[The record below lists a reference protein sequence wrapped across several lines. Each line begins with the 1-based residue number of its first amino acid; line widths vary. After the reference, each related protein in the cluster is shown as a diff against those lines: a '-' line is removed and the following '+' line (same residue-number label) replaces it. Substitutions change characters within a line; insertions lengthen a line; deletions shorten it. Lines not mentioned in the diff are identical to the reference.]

1 MADHESTM
9 KWKVDISQ
17 LKAAMQ
23 DAKRSISLANAEFKT
38 ATAGI
43 DKWSQS
49 TTGLEAKIKQ
59 LNSILPEQR
68 KILADLEQQYTL
80 TAENMGENS
89 AEAQRLKISIENQK
103 ASIAKTEAQIDKY
116 NASLDKMQ
124 AEEKQ
129 ASSALNKL
137 NSTISEQQ
145 SKVDALKT
153 EYQNAVVQYG
163 KTSKEARTLA
173 KQLKQVSG
181 ELAENKDKLKE
192 ADKAAD
198 QFDQSIDDAADS
210 AQAAANGGFTV
221 LKGALANLVS
231 QGINKALDGIK
242 NFASTMISEAATVRA
257 EASQFEQTFG
267 DMGDEASAAIKRVA
281 DASGIL
287 DTRLNTV
294 GAQIY
299 AFARSSG
306 ASVPEAMELM
316 ETGLQ
321 AAADSAAYYDKSLA
335 ESAETLQSFLK
346 GNYANDAAL
355 GVSATEFTRNA
366 KATELFGKKYN
377 DLTEIQKQQTLLKMV
392 TDAQKLSGAMGQAA
406 READGWENVQG
417 NLNEAWR
424 QFKAQVGTPF
434 LEQLIPVIQK
444 VTSSFQDW
452 VKKVNWKQFN
462 KEVENVANAIKTGFK
477 WVIDNRHAI
486 LETLKAI
493 AVAFVTYKAVA
504 TITSVITAFNKF
516 TTAVKA
522 GETVMKAL
530 NMSMSASPI
539 GLIVGALAGLT
550 TLYIAHNKKVQ
561 EAIDKQYGLNKAEQ
575 ESIDK
580 VSALAEEYNR
590 LNDVRN
596 ESVKDIN
603 AEFSYIQQLKDNYN
617 SLIDSNGKVKK
628 GYEDRAQFILN
639 QLAQAMGVEVTD
651 IQKLIDKNG
660 ELGESIDKLIQKKQA
675 EAVLAANEEM
685 YNAAIKE
692 RSSALNDLTAAQET
706 LESAEA
712 RYSDTKSQANEVWE
726 KYNELMKYAP
736 DAAAEYLEA
745 NNQIILSNES
755 ARKAYEEAKTGV
767 ENAENAWIGYNST
780 IQNYEGLAE
789 AIISGDTEKINA
801 AMQNMVNNFITA
813 ETGNRESL
821 ERQVDN
827 YRSNL
832 DALEKAIKN
841 GTPNVTKEMVDQAK
855 AMVEA
860 AEKELDKLPPEA
872 EKIAEDAGSDYAK
885 GIESKKSDAKKSGE
899 NVAGEAKKGA
909 ESVKADKSGENFG
922 QGFIDG
928 LASMASN
935 AWTAGWNFVKKAWE
949 GLKAGQQEGSPS
961 KLTRKSGEFFGEGF
975 ALGIQDMM
983 KPVANVASDMANGA
997 VDAMADALGINSP
1010 SKVAQDKIGKNLVLG
1025 IIQGVKAEKKNA
1037 KKSASELANLYISA
1051 AKTRVSDLKK
1061 ANKMSLAEEV
1071 DFWNQMSNQVK
1082 KHSAAYNAALAQ
1094 METAKK
1100 SLNSAAEK
1108 LTKTYISDVS
1118 KINQELEKNIAS
1130 LEDSYLTYASQRA
1143 DQLKSA
1149 FGLFDAVR
1157 MDTKKSKDALKENL
1171 QNQVQALKEY
1181 DSTLS
1186 ALEKRLGSNSDIVA
1200 ELRKMG
1206 VSSVETMK
1214 SLNSMSDVELKEYE
1228 KLYEEK
1234 NKLAEKRADAE
1245 SATLKKS
1252 IEKQISQLKA
1262 SAKKQINALT
1272 ATYEEEL
1279 AELQGSVGSSGKQIG
1294 KAISDGINSG
1304 MTAGMKNLTDSLK
1317 KQVKNL
1323 VNSVK
1328 KQLKI
1333 KSPSRVFADEIGK
1346 MMPLG
1351 IAEGFKNAMPDAE
1364 NTMQASIMKAVND
1377 LKGDMSNINWQMG
1390 GQFGGGAAA
1399 SVGETINEQNITF
1412 NQYNNSPKALDR
1424 LSVYRDTN
1432 NLLFS
1437 AKVRLNN
1444 V

>member
-1 MADHESTM
+1 MADFESTYE
-9 KWKVDISQ
+9 WKVDITQ
-17 LKAAMQ
+17 FNKAMQEAKAALT
-23 DAKRSISLANAEFKT
+23 RTNREFDLT
-38 ATAGI
+38 VSTM
-43 DKWSQS
+43 DRWSAS
-49 TTGLEAKIKQ
+49 ASGLEAKIRQ
-59 LNSILPEQR
+59 LNGQVEVSSHKIEIYKNAWEEAKEEFGESSGEAERLRNLIEKEQISINKANVQIERYTNSLNQMN
-68 KILADLEQQYTL
+68 AEQQKSSSKYEEL
-80 TAENMGENS
+80 NN
-89 AEAQRLKISIENQK
+89 KINEQQLRVN
-103 ASIAKTEAQIDKY
+103 D
-116 NASLDKMQ
+116 L
-124 AEEKQ
+124 KQ
-129 ASSALNKL
+129 AYASAVL
-137 NSTISEQQ
+137 
-145 SKVDALKT
+145 
-153 EYQNAVVQYG
+153 QYG
-163 KTSKEARTLA
+163 KTSTQAQELARALQQA
-173 KQLKQVSG
+173 SN
-181 ELAENKDKLKE
+181 ELAENKQKMNAAE
-192 ADKAAD
+192 KAAD
-198 QFDQSIDDAADS
+198 SLDESIEEVGNAATVS
-210 AQAAANGGFTV
+210 ANGGFTV

-231 QGINKALDGIK
+231 QGINRVIDGFKNLAKSAISYESEIEQYKISFEVMTGSAEKAGEMVSKLSDIVKKTPFDMPTLADTVQLLMNYGITADEAIDK
-242 NFASTMISEAATVRA
+242 MMQLGDISQGSSDKLGRIALAYGQMSSAGKVHLQDIKQMIEAGFNPLQEISERTGESMESLYKRISKGTISVDEIKVAFENATAVGGKYYNSMNKQSQSLQGRM
-257 EASQFEQTFG
+257 EALREQVNTTLGQTF
-267 DMGDEASAAIKRVA
+267 
-281 DASGIL
+281 
-287 DTRLNTV
+287 
-294 GAQIY
+294 Q
-299 AFARSSG
+299 
-306 ASVPEAMELM
+306 P
-316 ETGLQ
+316 
-321 AAADSAAYYDKSLA
+321 
-335 ESAETLQSFLK
+335 
-346 GNYANDAAL
+346 
-355 GVSATEFTRNA
+355 
-366 KATELFGKKYN
+366 
-377 DLTEIQKQQTLLKMV
+377 LL
-392 TDAQKLSGAMGQAA
+392 QKLSDRLLPRVSKLLESIDTTKLA
-406 READGWENVQG
+406 RGLSDFGDKIIVA
-417 NLNEAWR
+417 
-424 QFKAQVGTPF
+424 F
-434 LEQLIPVIQK
+434 
-444 VTSSFQDW
+444 DW
-452 VKKVNWKQFN
+452 I
-462 KEVENVANAIKTGFK
+462 VENGDTV
-477 WVIDNRHAI
+477 
-486 LETLKAI
+486 LEVLKQI
-493 AVAFVTYKAVA
+493 ALAFVTYKAVS
-504 TITSVITAFNKF
+504 IIGDVVSSF
-516 TTAVKA
+516 TTLVKAIKA
-522 GETVMKAL
+522 GETAMRAL
-530 NMSMSASPI
+530 NMAFGATP
-539 GLIVGALAGLT
+539 VGMVALAVAGLVT
-550 TLYIAHNKKVQ
+550 GVTLLTKHINESIHA
-561 EAIDKQYGLNKAEQ
+561 QYGLNDEQ
-575 ESIDK
+575 QQAIDK
-580 VSALAEEYNR
+580 VTELTARYND
-590 LNDVRN
+590 LNTARQEQV
-596 ESVKDIN
+596 SDIN
-603 AEFSYIQQLKDNYN
+603 AEYSYIEQLKDNYN

-639 QLAQAMGVEVTD
+639 QLAQAMGVEVED

-660 ELGESIDKLIQKKQA
+660 ELGEAIDKVIQKKQA
-675 EAVLAANEEM
+675 EAILAANEQM
-685 YNAAIKE
+685 YNQAIKE
-692 RSSALNDLTAAQET
+692 RGTALTELTNAQNA
-706 LESAEA
+706 LEEAEKK
-712 RYSDTKSQANEVWE
+712 YTDTKSQANDIWE

-745 NNQIILSNES
+745 NGQILLANDE
-755 ARKAYEEAKTGV
+755 ARRSYEEAKTAV

-801 AMQNMVNNFITA
+801 AMQNMMNNFITA

-821 ERQVDN
+821 ERQVTN
-827 YRSNL
+827 YKSNL
-832 DALEKAIKN
+832 DALEKAIEN
-841 GTPNVTKEMVDQAK
+841 GTPSVTQEMVEQAK
-855 AMVEA
+855 SMVEA

-872 EKIAEDAGSDYAK
+872 EKK
-885 GIESKKSDAKKSGE
+885 GKEASTDFADGVGFNTVGAKK
-899 NVAGEAKKGA
+899 AGESVANEGKAGL

-922 QGFIDG
+922 QGFING
-928 LASMASN
+928 LASMASK
-935 AWTAGWNFVKKAWE
+935 AWTAGWNFVKKAWA
-949 GLKAGQQEGSPS
+949 GLKAGQEEGSPS
-961 KLTRKSGEFFGEGF
+961 RLTRRSGEFFGEGF

-1108 LTKTYISDVS
+1108 LTKTYVSDVS

-1130 LEDSYLTYASQRA
+1130 LEDSYINYANQRA

-1181 DSTLS
+1181 DTTLA

-1214 SLNSMSDVELKEYE
+1214 SLNSMSDAELKEYA
-1228 KLYEEK
+1228 KLYEER